1 MSDSDPGAP
10 APIEVFASR
19 MASAAVLAYFVGLVL
34 VVAGMELG
42 GERLWPMAVLLYLPQ
57 QILLLPL
64 IVLVPTALLAE
75 VPGRIWALMA
85 GCVIVYLWHVPF
97 YTGWRSRSDPQGM
110 KVMTNNYA
118 QNHGLPLKPW
128 IDEAD
133 PDIVAIEDARG
144 RGGSFK
150 HEFPQ
155 RYVDQEDQFIFISKT
170 PIHSAALVPAPFWRG
185 AAVAAVC
192 DVTWNGR
199 DVAVYAIH
207 MPTPRGDFAR
217 LRGLGIVREI
227 LGRNSARSDG
237 LSFQQAMTARVQLAG
252 DLADVIAAEKRPYV
266 LMGDFNMPSNGYVH
280 GVFANRFADCFAA
293 AGRGF
298 GFTFPGDARN
308 PIALFQPWLRLD
320 CVFAGPGWRV
330 DQCEVEPSRRSKHR
344 AVMAVLT
351 PA

>member
-1 MSDSDPGAP
+1 MSDSDSGAP
-10 APIEVFASR
+10 APIEIFASR
-19 MASAAVLAYFVGLVL
+19 AVSAAVLAYFAGLVL
-34 VVAGMELG
+34 IVAGMELG
-42 GERLWPMAVLLYLPQ
+42 GERVWPMAVLLYLPP

-64 IVLVPTALLAE
+64 IVLVPAALLAE
-75 VPGRIWALMA
+75 VPPKVWALMA
-85 GCVIVYLWHVPF
+85 GCAAIYLWHVPF
-97 YTGWRSRSDPQGM
+97 YSGFWSHSDPQGM

-118 QNHGLPLKPW
+118 QNHGFPLKPW
-128 IDEAD
+128 IDEVD

-144 RGGSFK
+144 QGGSFK
-150 HEFPQ
+150 RAFPE
-155 RYVDQEDQFIFISKT
+155 RFVDQEDQFIFISKT
-170 PIHSAALVPAPFWRG
+170 PIHSATLVAAPFWRG

-217 LRGLGIVREI
+217 LRGLGLAREI

-237 LSFQQAMTARVQLAG
+237 LSFQQAMTARVELARE
-252 DLADVIAAEKRPYV
+252 LADVIAAEKRSYV

-280 GVFANRFADCFAA
+280 GVFANRCTDCFATV
-293 AGRGF
+293 GRGF

-320 CVFAGPGWRV
+320 YVFAGPGWRV
-330 DQCEVEPSRRSKHR
+330 DQCAVEPSRRSKHR

-351 PA
+351 PG